1 MSETER
7 RPRGPATIQDVALR
21 AGVSRAAV
29 SKVIRNAYG
38 VSPSMR
44 ERVAAAIDELG
55 YRPSVA
61 ARAMRGAS
69 YTIGVEV
76 PQLDNSFFNRIV
88 TGAAAALDGSRYQLI
103 VAPAQS
109 DSRELPGDRGARRPP
124 GRRPDRRLA
133 DGRAVVAREARPAHP
148 HRHARPARRLRRLR
162 HRHQRRRRRH
172 RSAHGPPARTR
183 PPAHR
188 APDRERGHRPA
199 RPRRPARRPPRPV
212 RGADERR
219 RTRLRGPPPG
229 ARPGRR
235 LRPLARAVPLSRS
248 SDRAVRGQ
256 RRSRARRTLGP
267 RRRGPVGRAAL
278 DRRLRRHRGRRPPG
292 HLADH
297 DRPVRRGPRRE
308 GRPAA
313 PRASGRSDGA
323 DALRGR
329 AGAARPLLLGP
340 PRRRRPGS
348 HRSRPPPLRR
358 TTMTDWTARF
368 AAPDDALDG
377 APLLRRE
384 TLLETGHGAVVSAVL
399 RLSALGIVEA
409 WIDGV
414 PVSDELFTPGWTSYE
429 WRLRYSEHDV
439 TGLIGTDSVTLGLA
453 LGDGW
458 YRGRLT
464 WGEGAAPYG
473 DEIAGFA
480 ELRVRFA
487 DGFEQVVA
495 TGEGWRAGAGATTAD
510 SIYDGQDIDA
520 RREPHGWNRPGF
532 DDSGWSGVHELDV
545 DLGLLEPYLAPP
557 VRRLREVA
565 PQRIW
570 TSPSGRTLVDFGE
583 NLVGWLRARLQGP
596 EGTVVTVR
604 HAEVLEDDEL
614 GVRPLREAKATDRF
628 TLSGGEDVFEP
639 TLTFHGF
646 RYAEIDGWPDALE
659 PGALAAVVVSSDLRR
674 IGTFRSSDELVNQL
688 HDNVY
693 RGMVGNFLD
702 VPTDCPQRDERL
714 AGPATSPRSRRP
726 PCTSPTRRTSS
737 ATGCATSP
745 SSRPITTRRAVRRPR
760 RAQAPRRRHRL
771 PADGLH
777 RALERRR
784 RLGAV
789 GRLGAYG
796 DPTVLEESFPSMA
809 SHARRVRSK
818 LSGTDVWDT
827 GFQFGDWL
835 DPDAAPD
842 DPADAKA
849 DTGVVATAC
858 AYRTARIVADSAAV
872 LGLEEELAEFAELAE
887 RLRAGFRSQ
896 YVADRRILSDCTTV
910 YSLAIVFG
918 LLDDDELGWAGD
930 RLAEL
935 VAESGYTIST
945 GFAGTPF
952 ITDALSS
959 TGHVDAAY
967 RLLLQRECPSWLYPV
982 TMGAT
987 TIWERWDSMLP
998 DGTINPGEM
1007 TSFNHYA
1014 LGAVADWLHRVV
1026 GGLAPLE
1033 PGYSRIL
1040 VAPQPGDALQWA
1052 ESTLE
1057 TPHGL
1062 ARVRWDR
1069 TAEGVQLAVTIP
1081 EGATAIVRSAGT
1093 EDRELTAGEH
1103 ALTL

>member
-1 MSETER
+1 
-7 RPRGPATIQDVALR
+7 
-21 AGVSRAAV
+21 
-29 SKVIRNAYG
+29 
-38 VSPSMR
+38 
-44 ERVAAAIDELG
+44 
-55 YRPSVA
+55 
-61 ARAMRGAS
+61 
-69 YTIGVEV
+69 
-76 PQLDNSFFNRIV
+76 
-88 TGAAAALDGSRYQLI
+88 
-103 VAPAQS
+103 
-109 DSRELPGDRGARRPP
+109 
-124 GRRPDRRLA
+124 
-133 DGRAVVAREARPAHP
+133 
-148 HRHARPARRLRRLR
+148 
-162 HRHQRRRRRH
+162 
-172 RSAHGPPARTR
+172 
-183 PPAHR
+183 
-188 APDRERGHRPA
+188 
-199 RPRRPARRPPRPV
+199 
-212 RGADERR
+212 
-219 RTRLRGPPPG
+219 
-229 ARPGRR
+229 
-235 LRPLARAVPLSRS
+235 
-248 SDRAVRGQ
+248 
-256 RRSRARRTLGP
+256 
-267 RRRGPVGRAAL
+267 
-278 DRRLRRHRGRRPPG
+278 
-292 HLADH
+292 
-297 DRPVRRGPRRE
+297 
-308 GRPAA
+308 
-313 PRASGRSDGA
+313 
-323 DALRGR
+323 
-329 AGAARPLLLGP
+329 
-340 PRRRRPGS
+340 
-348 HRSRPPPLRR
+348 
-358 TTMTDWTARF
+358 MTDWTARF

-384 TLLETGHGAVVSAVL
+384 TALETGHGAVVSAVL

-439 TGLIGTDSVTLGLA
+439 TALIGTDSVTLGLA

-480 ELRVRFA
+480 ELRLRFA
-487 DGFEQVVA
+487 DGFEQIVA
-495 TGEGWRAGAGATTAD
+495 TGEGWRAGASATTAD

-545 DLGLLEPYLAPP
+545 DLDLLEPYVAPP

-583 NLVGWLRARLQGP
+583 NLVGWLRVRVQGP

-646 RYAEIDGWPDALE
+646 RYAEIDGWPGALGPGALE

-714 AGPATSPRSRRP
+714 GWTGDIAAFA
-726 PCTSPTRRTSS
+726 PTAVYLADAQDFLRDWLRDLALEQTHHDG
-737 ATGCATSP
+737 AVP
-745 SSRPITTRRAVRRPR
+745 FVVPDVLKRRAAGTDFP
-760 RAQAPRRRHRL
+760 PM
-771 PADGLH
+771 DST
-777 RALERRR
+777 ALWSDAAAWVPW
-784 RLGAV
+784 AV
-789 GRLGAYG
+789 WEAYG

-858 AYRTARIVADSAAV
+858 AYRTARIVTDSAAV
-872 LGLEEELAEFAELAE
+872 LGLEEERAEFAELAE

-896 YVADRRILSDCTTV
+896 YVADCRIVSDCTTV

-918 LLDDDELGWAGD
+918 LLGDDELGWAGD
-930 RLAEL
+930 RLEEL

-1040 VAPQPGDALQWA
+1040 VAPQPGDRLQWA

-1069 TAEGVQLAVTIP
+1069 TTEGVQLAVTVP
-1081 EGATAIVRSAGT
+1081 EGSTAVVRSPGA
-1093 EDRELTAGEH
+1093 EDRELAAGEH
-1103 ALTL
+1103 ALVL